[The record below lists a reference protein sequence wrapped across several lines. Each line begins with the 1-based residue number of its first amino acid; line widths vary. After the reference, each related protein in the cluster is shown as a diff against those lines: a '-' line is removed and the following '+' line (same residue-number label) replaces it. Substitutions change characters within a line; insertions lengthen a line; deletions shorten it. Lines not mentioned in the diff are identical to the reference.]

1 MPKKMPHRRI
11 RTDKELE
18 AAAIHVKYE
27 VRMLLYSS
35 WHLGIGHGSP
45 ATMPYG
51 DDKNIALESFLL
63 HHRNLRAFLCPS
75 LQSVG
80 DDDILATDFL
90 GCTSATNVGDTNK
103 LGTDKKRL
111 DKMLAHLSYS
121 RNEYIEARVY
131 DWKSG
136 AMSIDML
143 ASLENFVMLLP
154 PDRAQWLPRAAELAE
169 WKSRA
174 EAMVRASGGIADTS
188 TFDVFLRKPYS

>member
-1 MPKKMPHRRI
+1 MPKKTPHRRI

-63 HHRNLRAFLCPS
+63 HYRNLRAFLCPS

-111 DKMLAHLSYS
+111 DKMLAHLSYFVAMNIS
-121 RNEYIEARVY
+121 RH
-131 DWKSG
+131 
-136 AMSIDML
+136 
-143 ASLENFVMLLP
+143 ASTTG
-154 PDRAQWLPRAAELAE
+154 RAGPCRSTCLPR
-169 WKSRA
+169 WK
-174 EAMVRASGGIADTS
+174 T
-188 TFDVFLRKPYS
+188 L